1 MPLKIYI
8 ISNSSQ
14 FRKNRCSEIK
24 IFVFPVNSFERC
36 IKGAELGGPD
46 PYFGCI
52 FFNVLPCFWL
62 WRYRSAPYQLQ
73 KVTFHLYSFFSNKCA
88 FSLTDSELSENLCET
103 SNIMSLRMKSTQVL
117 LKSLMHPVKL
127 SAEEFTMASPFKKP
141 PVWKRYI
148 DDMFSLWNINIEEI
162 DGFIEQANRETSS
175 NHQIHGWN
183 NKEIIFL
190 DTCVY
195 KGDRFRE
202 TSILDVRTHYKPT
215 ETFQY
220 THFSSCHPPGV
231 RKGFIK
237 GEALRLL
244 RTNSSKNSFE
254 ENIKAFRSRLHV
266 RGYPDNL
273 VNKVLSEVKF
283 EERKS
288 ALLQGIRAHNRILP
302 FVTQYHPA
310 VTNLKKS

>member
-1 MPLKIYI
+1 M
-8 ISNSSQ
+8 
-14 FRKNRCSEIK
+14 E
-24 IFVFPVNSFERC
+24 
-36 IKGAELGGPD
+36 
-46 PYFGCI
+46 
-52 FFNVLPCFWL
+52 
-62 WRYRSAPYQLQ
+62 
-73 KVTFHLYSFFSNKCA
+73 FSY
-88 FSLTDSELSENLCET
+88 ET
-103 SNIMSLRMKSTQVL
+103 
-117 LKSLMHPVKL
+117 
-127 SAEEFTMASPFKKP
+127 
-141 PVWKRYI
+141 
-148 DDMFSLWNINIEEI
+148 
-162 DGFIEQANRETSS
+162 EQANRHHPTIKFTAEISD
-175 NHQIHGWN
+175 
-183 NKEIIFL
+183 KEIIFL
-190 DTCVY
+190 DTCVH

-202 TSILDVRTHYKPT
+202 TSILDVRTYYKPT

-244 RTNSSKNSFE
+244 QTNSLNNSFE
-254 ENIKAFRSRLHV
+254 ENIRAFRSRLHV

-310 VTNLKKS
+310 VTNLKKVLTSKWHLIQNHPAGGLY